1 MPAQPVTNDESG
13 WRYYEYKFPVPL
25 ARLQATR
32 LILESLHGGTDP
44 YPADWVNTRYF
55 DTLDRR
61 CYDECEAGLAC
72 KRKFRIR
79 GYDDGPYT
87 RAQMKEKSLSA
98 VAKRSASIDSASHC
112 ESWPMLSG
120 ETPEH
125 IAIRSLAAAYGP
137 LVPAVNIR
145 YFRRRYR
152 AFDYRITL
160 DENITATAC
169 PQHRQATR
177 SVVQIPIAVL
187 EVKTRADRPYLPGLG
202 KLELEPSSF
211 SKFLL
216 GLTLLEG
223 KPDTLNKYL

>member
-1 MPAQPVTNDESG
+1 M
-13 WRYYEYKFPVPL
+13 PL
-25 ARLQATR
+25 ARVHAARQL
-32 LILESLHGGTDP
+32 LETLYGGTDP
-44 YPADWVNTRYF
+44 FPAGWVNTRYF

-61 CYDECEAGLAC
+61 CFDECEAGLAC

-79 GYDDGPYT
+79 GYDDGPFT
-87 RAQMKEKSLSA
+87 RAQIKEKSLSA
-98 VAKRSASIDSASHC
+98 VAKRSAPIDLTLSNH

-120 ETPEH
+120 DTPDSV
-125 IAIRSLAAAYGP
+125 AVRSLAASYGP
-137 LVPAVNIR
+137 LIPAVNIR

-160 DENITATAC
+160 DETITATAC

-177 SVVQIPIAVL
+177 SMVEIPIAVL

-202 KLELEPSSF
+202 KLGLEPSSF

-223 KPDTLNKYL
+223 KPDALNKYL